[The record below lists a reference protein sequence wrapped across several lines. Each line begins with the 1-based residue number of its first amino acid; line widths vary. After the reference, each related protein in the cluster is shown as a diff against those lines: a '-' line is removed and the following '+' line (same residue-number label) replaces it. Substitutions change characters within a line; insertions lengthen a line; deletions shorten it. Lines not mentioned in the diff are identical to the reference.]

1 MIGKAGNTKLH
12 VGLAVA
18 LAACIAAALAAAT
31 PRTASPYHKLSIFA
45 RVLTHIERSYV
56 DKVDEDDIITGA
68 IKGMVRT
75 LDPHSSFLTPEEFK
89 VLQADTR
96 GRFGGVGLEVGVRDD
111 VLTVISPIDESPAA
125 EAGIEPGDQI
135 IAIEDRSTRT
145 MSIDEA
151 VQIMRGEVGTE
162 VTVTIRRPGKTEP
175 FEVTLE
181 RREIEIESVKS
192 ELVAPGYPRIWVR
205 GFQDGTAAD
214 IEDAIERLTLEGG
227 GLEGVVLD
235 LRRNPGGLLEEAVS
249 VADLFI
255 PKGMIA
261 STRGRDGIVIQEFHA
276 RGRGT
281 HADVPL
287 VVIVDVASASAA
299 EIVAGAIQ
307 DHGRGLLVG
316 MPTFGKGSVQS
327 IIPLNQGAG
336 LKLTVAL
343 YYTPLG
349 RSIQAEGVTPDVIV
363 ESREAPEPDDETRM
377 LEEAPDEKDLPGHL
391 RGGDG
396 DRPPADESEPE
407 IADFQLRVAFQLL
420 RGLVRADAAK
430 AGGSGKA
437 GDE

>member
-1 MIGKAGNTKLH
+1 VKGKATNTKLH
-12 VGLAVA
+12 VALAVA
-18 LAACIAAALAAAT
+18 LALAISAVLAAAT
-31 PRTASPYHKLSIFA
+31 PRTSSPYHKLSIFA
-45 RVLTHIERSYV
+45 RVLTHVERSYV
-56 DKVDEDDIITGA
+56 DKIEEDEIIVGA

-89 VLQADTR
+89 ILQADTR

-111 VLTVISPIDESPAA
+111 VLTVIAPIDGSPAA

-135 IAIEDRSTRT
+135 VAIEGRSTRT

-151 VQIMRGEVGTE
+151 VQIMRGETGTE
-162 VTVTIRRPGKTEP
+162 VTITIRRPGKTEP
-175 FEVTLE
+175 LEVTLA
-181 RREIEIESVKS
+181 RREIEVESVKAQ
-192 ELVAPGYPRIWVR
+192 LVAPGYPRVWVR

-235 LRRNPGGLLEEAVS
+235 LRRNPGGLLEEAVR

-255 PKGMIA
+255 VKGMIA
-261 STRGRDGIVIQEFHA
+261 STRGRDEIVLQEFHA
-276 RGRGT
+276 RERGT
-281 HADVPL
+281 MAEVPM
-287 VVIVDVASASAA
+287 VVLIDGASASAA

-363 ESREAPEPDDETRM
+363 ESRRAPEPDDETRL
-377 LEEAPDEKDLPGHL
+377 LEEAPDESDLPGHL
-391 RGGDG
+391 EGGNG
-396 DRPPADESEPE
+396 DSPATEEDEPE
-407 IADFQLRVAFQLL
+407 IDDFQLRVAFQVL

-430 AGGSGKA
+430 KT
-437 GDE
+437 DE

>member
-1 MIGKAGNTKLH
+1 MTRKAGVSKVH
-12 VGLAVA
+12 VALAVA
-18 LAACIAAALAAAT
+18 LALAISAALAAAT
-31 PRTASPYHKLSIFA
+31 PRTASPYHKLAIFA

-56 DKVDEDDIITGA
+56 DKVEDDEIITGA

-111 VLTVISPIDESPAA
+111 VLTVISPIDGSPAA

-135 IAIEDRSTRT
+135 ITIQGRSTRT

-151 VQIMRGEVGTE
+151 VQIMRGETGTE
-162 VTVTIRRPGKTEP
+162 VTITIRRAGRTEP
-175 FEVTLE
+175 FDVTLQ
-181 RREIEIESVKS
+181 RREIEVESVKA
-192 ELVAPGYPRIWVR
+192 ELLAPGYPRIWVR

-227 GLEGVVLD
+227 GLDGVVLD
-235 LRRNPGGLLEEAVS
+235 LRRNPGGLLEEAVR

-255 PKGMIA
+255 AKGMIA
-261 STRGRDGIVIQEFHA
+261 STRGRNEIVLQEFHA
-276 RGRGT
+276 RERGT
-281 HADVPL
+281 LADVPL
-287 VVIVDVASASAA
+287 VVLIDGASASAA

-349 RSIQAEGVTPDVIV
+349 RSIQAEGVTPDVVV
-363 ESREAPEPDDETRM
+363 ESRKPPEPDDETRM

-391 RGGDG
+391 QGGG
-396 DRPPADESEPE
+396 GGADRSDEDEPE
-407 IADFQLRVAFQLL
+407 IADFQLRVAFQVL
-420 RGLVRADAAK
+420 RGLVRSESAK
-430 AGGSGKA
+430 HKGVEGEGGG
-437 GDE
+437 